1 MAGSTTDLHELLLG
15 LAGFVPDEVMTMA
28 RGQLAGGDLTGLA
41 RTVAYGVQVHQ
52 VALNPDDVR
61 ILADVGLDPAELSD
75 LDPDP
80 ELPVA
85 YGFWPELAGT
95 DGGPDRAAVGLV
107 GSMSGVRGLWRT
119 WRIRSDGPPWS
130 HSRRVYVV
138 EVDADA
144 DPVAITATVQHGLFG
159 AGEMYPQVEVYVTG
173 ADLPPYV
180 RLARAGGELLWA
192 RSPAPEIRTATLF
205 DGVDP
210 ERGPVFRPDH
220 ERIDD
225 EAERHRLIGYLRGG
239 EPLMVSTTRL
249 ADAVDP
255 AAGDTVPVAFR
266 TDGTWLW
273 SDATTY
279 YLERH
284 HLAPDPEL
292 VAHARD
298 RGYQRG
304 ELDGVDLHRALAALR
319 EPADDEPLWV
329 FD

>member
-1 MAGSTTDLHELLLG
+1 MAESTTDLHELLLG
-15 LAGFVPDEVMTMA
+15 LAGFVPDEVTTMA
-28 RGQLAGGDLTGLA
+28 RGQLAGGDLAGLA
-41 RTVAYGVQVHQ
+41 RTVACGVRERR
-52 VALNPDDVR
+52 VALHPDDVR

-75 LDPDP
+75 VDPDP

-85 YGFWPELAGT
+85 YGFWPELAGA
-95 DGGPDRAAVGLV
+95 DGGPDLAAVGLV
-107 GSMSGVRGLWRT
+107 ESTSGVRGLWRT
-119 WRIRSDGPPWS
+119 WRVRRDGSRWS
-130 HSRRVYVV
+130 RSRRVYVV

-144 DPVAITATVQHGLFG
+144 DPVAITATVQQGLVV
-159 AGEMYPQVEVYVTG
+159 AGEMHPQVEVYVTG
-173 ADLPPYV
+173 ADVPPYL

-192 RSPAPEIRTATLF
+192 RSAAPEIRTARLF

-210 ERGPVFRPDH
+210 ERGPVFRSDH

-225 EAERHRLIGYLRGG
+225 EAERRRLIDYLRAG
-239 EPLMVSTTRL
+239 EPLMVSTARL

-255 AAGDTVPVAFR
+255 GAGDTVPVDFR

-284 HLAPDPEL
+284 QLAPDPEL
-292 VAHARD
+292 VAHIRA
-298 RGYQRG
+298 RGYQRP
-304 ELDGVDLHRALAALR
+304 ELDGVDLHRALAALQA
-319 EPADDEPLWV
+319 PADEEPLWT

>member
-1 MAGSTTDLHELLLG
+1 MAESTTDLHELLLG

-41 RTVAYGVQVHQ
+41 RTVAYGVREHR

-61 ILADVGLDPAELSD
+61 ILAEIGLDPADLSD
-75 LDPDP
+75 VDPDP

-95 DGGPDRAAVGLV
+95 DGGPDLAAVELV
-107 GSMSGVRGLWRT
+107 GSTSGVRGLWRT
-119 WRIRSDGPPWS
+119 WRVRSDGSRWS
-130 HSRRVYVV
+130 QSRRVYVV
-138 EVDADA
+138 EVDADT
-144 DPVAITATVQHGLFG
+144 DPVAITATVQHGLFV
-159 AGEMYPQVEVYVTG
+159 AGEMHPQVEGYVTG
-173 ADLPPYV
+173 ADVPPYL

-192 RSPAPEIRTATLF
+192 RSAAPEIRTATLF
-205 DGVDP
+205 DAVDP
-210 ERGPVFRPDH
+210 QRGPVFRPDH
-220 ERIDD
+220 ERIEDV
-225 EAERHRLIGYLRGG
+225 EERRRLIDYLRGG

-255 AAGDTVPVAFR
+255 DAGDTVPVDFR

-284 HLAPDPEL
+284 HLAPDPDL
-292 VAHARD
+292 VAHIRAY
-298 RGYQRG
+298 GYQRR
-304 ELDGVDLHRALAALR
+304 ELDGVDLHRALAALQ
-319 EPADDEPLWV
+319 EPADDEPLWT